1 MQHPLRFHTLFLVL
15 AILGFISPASAQI
28 QLNNGI
34 PLGGFA
40 SAAGG
45 EIHFV
50 LAVPGDA
57 DSISI
62 QTTCG
67 DPDADIY
74 ARWGAP
80 ASASV
85 FTYKSDGPSSNESI
99 TIQNPPGGNLYIM
112 VKAHTSFVGL
122 GILGEYFGADDI
134 VVYELDNG
142 QVVDHIDGFTGD
154 SVYFKVSV
162 PFGQD
167 YVAVDLWGMDP
178 DADLYVRWG
187 DLPTTSQY
195 LAKSTGSS
203 SNESI
208 VLDNPPSGDLYILV
222 HAYSTFFN
230 AVISAEW
237 DGASGGSVV
246 ELESGVKS
254 DKFGGGQDSFRL
266 FAIDVPVDTALVT
279 FSMFGGTGDADL
291 YVRFDGIPTL
301 DTFDYTE
308 YADGNNELISV
319 AWPEQGVAYLLV
331 HGYDDYA
338 GVRVKATVHTWTYF
352 SHFAG
357 PWKNDKIGTSSTKL
371 KNDGSALASLSMA
384 LSYAGA
390 DVNPGTLNQWLKT
403 HNGFSGPSTVNW
415 PSAAEFDGAGG
426 LEFVGTGKISTIA
439 NLRLSLDLGRIV
451 LARSTRF
458 GTDTHWVVILYY
470 TGSGNSWSKFRYWD
484 PSDGLPVT
492 RKVGDG
498 WVGANSKTRVYGV
511 AD

>member
-15 AILGFISPASAQI
+15 ALLGFIRPASAQI
-28 QLNNGI
+28 QLSNGI
-34 PLGGFA
+34 PIGGFA

-50 LAVPGDA
+50 LAVPWDA
-57 DSISI
+57 NSISI
-62 QTTCG
+62 QTSCG

-74 ARWGAP
+74 AQWGAP

-99 TIQNPPGGNLYIM
+99 TIESPQGGNLYIM

-122 GILGEYFGADDI
+122 GIFGEYFGGDDI
-134 VVYELDNG
+134 DVYELDNG

-167 YVAVDLWGMDP
+167 YVAVDLWGLDP

-195 LAKSTGSS
+195 QAKSTGST

-237 DGASGGSVV
+237 DGPGGDGAI
-246 ELESGVKS
+246 ELVNGAQSQ
-254 DKFGGGQDSFRL
+254 KFGGSEDSFRL
-266 FAIDVPVDTALVT
+266 FAIDIPANTGRAT
-279 FSMFGGTGDADL
+279 FSIFGGSGDADL
-291 YVRFDGIPTL
+291 YVRFNAIPTL
-301 DTFDYTE
+301 DDFDDCGCI
-308 YADGNNELISV
+308 DGNNETIAV
-319 AWPEQGVAYLLV
+319 AWPESGVAYLLV

-338 GVRVKATVHTWTYF
+338 GVRVKATYNAWTHH
-352 SHFAG
+352 SQVAG
-357 PWKNDKIGTSSTKL
+357 PWKNQKIGTSTTL
-371 KNDGSALASLSMA
+371 IKNGGAVLASLSMA
-384 LSYAGA
+384 LAYAGA
-390 DVNPGTLNQWLKT
+390 EVNPGTLNQWLKS
-403 HNGFSGPSTVNW
+403 HSGYQSKSSVKLPT
-415 PSAAEFDGAGG
+415 AAQYDGAAG
-426 LEFVGTGKISTIA
+426 LEYLGVGKLTTAAK
-439 NLRLSLDLGRIV
+439 LRQALDQGRIV
-451 LARSTRF
+451 LARSDRF
-458 GTDTHWVVILYY
+458 DTATHWVVIRYY
-470 TGSGNSWSKFRYWD
+470 TGNGNSWSKFRYWD
-484 PSDGLPVT
+484 PADATAVN
-492 RKVGDG
+492 RKLGDG
-498 WVGANSKTRVYGV
+498 WVGAGASTRVFDLGE
-511 AD
+511 